1 MEHNI
6 IVTGVGGQG
15 VILAANAIG
24 EAAMAAGYETRV
36 GEIHGMS
43 QRGGSV
49 IAHVRYG
56 DTVYGPMVPEG
67 KAEVVL
73 ALEPMEALRYA
84 NYIAEDGTFLTSF
97 DTKDP
102 FPVTHG
108 NAEYPDTAELA
119 AELRRRGELVGVDAV
134 DLAREAGHPMTA
146 NVVMVGALS
155 KVIDLDLSTDAL
167 RDAIATQVPDD
178 ALEANMTAFDLGRSA
193 VNSAQTAPNP

>member
-84 NYIAEDGTFLTSF
+84 NYLAEDGTFLTSF

-108 NAEYPDTAELA
+108 NLEYPDTAELE
-119 AELRRRGELVGVDAV
+119 AELRRRGELVRVNAV

-155 KVIDLDLSTDAL
+155 KVLDLDLSADAL

-193 VNSAQTAPNP
+193 VNSAQTAPNL

>member
-6 IVTGVGGQG
+6 IITGVGGQG
-15 VILAANAIG
+15 VMLAANVLG
-24 EAAMAAGYETRV
+24 EAATAAGYETRI

-56 DTVYGPMVPEG
+56 DSVYGPMVPEG

-84 NYIAEDGTFLTSF
+84 NYIAEDGTFLVSF

-108 NAEYPDTAELA
+108 DATYPEEETLD
-119 AELRRRGELVGVDAV
+119 AELRRRGNLTRVDAV

-155 KVIDLDLSTDAL
+155 NLVDLDLDEDQL

-178 ALEANMTAFDLGRSA
+178 ALEANQMAFDLGRSA
-193 VNSAQTAPNP
+193 TNSAETAPNL